1 MEDEA
6 IIELY
11 FARSEDA
18 IGETARKY
26 GAYCHRIAE
35 NILWRRED
43 AEECVNDTYLAA
55 WNAMPPERPACLRAF
70 LGRITRNLSIAR
82 YRRERAKKRCAGA
95 ELLLSELEECLP
107 AGGDPAA
114 AMDEALLTAAIADWL
129 GTLGA
134 DDRALFIRR
143 YWYGDALKDLAA
155 ACGVGENRMAQRM
168 RRLRARLRAVLEKG
182 GFSL

>member
-1 MEDEA
+1 MEDAE

-18 IGETARKY
+18 VGETARKY
-26 GAYCHRIAE
+26 GAYCRRIAR

-55 WNAMPPERPACLRAF
+55 WNAMPPERPSCLRAF

-82 YRRERAKKRCAGA
+82 YRRERAQKRFFTA
-95 ELLLSELEECLP
+95 EALLSELDECLP
-107 AGGDPAA
+107 GGSDPAEA
-114 AMDEALLTAAIADWL
+114 LDEKLLTAAIADWL
-129 GTLGA
+129 AALPA
-134 DDRALFIRR
+134 DDRALFLRR
-143 YWYGDALKDLAA
+143 YWYGDALKCLASE
-155 ACGVGENRMAQRM
+155 CGVGENRMAQRM
-168 RRLRARLRAVLEKG
+168 RRLRASLRDALEKG

>member
-18 IGETARKY
+18 VGETARKY
-26 GAYCHRIAE
+26 GAYCRRIAE

-55 WNAMPPERPACLRAF
+55 WNAMPPERPGCLRAF
-70 LGRITRNLSIAR
+70 LGRITRNLSVAR
-82 YRRERAKKRCAGA
+82 CRRERAQKRFYAA
-95 ELLLSELEECLP
+95 ELLLSELDECLP
-107 AGGDPAA
+107 AGDDPAA
-114 AMDEALLTAAIADWL
+114 ALDEKLLTAAITDWL
-129 GTLGA
+129 AARSA

-155 ACGVGENRMAQRM
+155 ECGVGENRMAQRM
-168 RRLRARLRAVLEKG
+168 RRLRADLRAALEKE

>member
-1 MEDEA
+1 MDDGA

-18 IGETARKY
+18 VGETARKY
-26 GAYCHRIAE
+26 GAYCRRIAE
-35 NILWRRED
+35 NILRRRED

-82 YRRERAKKRCAGA
+82 YRRERAQKRFYAA
-95 ELLLSELEECLP
+95 ELLLSELDECLP
-107 AGGDPAA
+107 AKDDPAA
-114 AMDEALLTAAIADWL
+114 ALDKALLTEAVADWL

-134 DDRALFIRR
+134 DDRALFLRR

-155 ACGVGENRMAQRM
+155 ECGVGENRMAKRM
-168 RRLRARLRAVLEKG
+168 RRLRANLRDALEKG
-182 GFSL
+182 GFSI